1 MLEKLQSR
9 QVGGV
14 LPLTKIT
21 PQESNHRELSDPEDT
36 LDNNV
41 LSDLVSDEIYY
52 ALQEHGLFDEKA
64 IRDYHIRKS
73 FKEFR
78 KTMNTTFAIEKL
90 QQLYPYLQFDTLR
103 KIVYRVGNRKKK

>member
-1 MLEKLQSR
+1 MVENMQTR
-9 QVGGV
+9 QVGGIF
-14 LPLTKIT
+14 PLRST
-21 PQESNHRELSDPEDT
+21 QEKSEDVSSQDT
-36 LDNNV
+36 LSTSNV
-41 LSDLVSDEIYY
+41 LSDLVPDEIYY

-78 KTMNTTFAIEKL
+78 QSMSTNQAIEKL

-103 KIVYRVGNRKKK
+103 KIVYRVNGRRKK